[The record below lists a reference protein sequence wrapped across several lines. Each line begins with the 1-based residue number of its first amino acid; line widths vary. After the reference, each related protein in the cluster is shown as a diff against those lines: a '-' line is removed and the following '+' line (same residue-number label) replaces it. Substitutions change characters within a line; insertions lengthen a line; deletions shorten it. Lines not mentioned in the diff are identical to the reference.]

1 MTARDQVYDCWSWCM
16 AFERHPPSS
25 GLKRKDWCNPCMQ
38 CLKMAHAVNTKTC
51 YIMLFV
57 CRLVRR
63 RTCAPLFS
71 IGVTLLITKND
82 YLMKAVTIRQTWSA
96 LSGEAEGQIKQIQ
109 DSEFSTTSTESV
121 RDNFRPVLLM
131 WRDICGALGH
141 CFPML
146 HCIRTRRDQ
155 WAWPVQG
162 IRTSRFN
169 HIW

>member
-1 MTARDQVYDCWSWCM
+1 MHGVWTPSTLLRIKKERLVQPLHAM
-16 AFERHPPSS
+16 FENGTCSEHKNV
-25 GLKRKDWCNPCMQ
+25 LHHVICMQ
-38 CLKMAHAVNTKTC
+38 TGEEEN
-51 YIMLFV
+51 
-57 CRLVRR
+57 
-63 RTCAPLFS
+63 APLFS
-71 IGVTLLITKND
+71 IGVTLLITEND